1 MVLCLFVDCH
11 ARSGRDRDVSF
22 FRVPVIDKKNGEEAE
37 ELSTEHRT
45 KLITA
50 ISRDDLTE
58 QILKNDRVC
67 SRHFVS
73 SHPAKPWDKYNV
85 DWVPTLNLRHTKRK
99 AEDMG
104 KAVQERAERAQV
116 RRKKKL
122 NEAKTMIKE
131 NRLRLND
138 EGTQV
143 SNILFTSTSD
153 DLDTTTEEF
162 VLSYGDQELGEKE
175 KCHQAEVKSFDEMST
190 QTEVLTRTPKLKCYD
205 ASSQTDEFD
214 YLFNTNKK
222 VTDFG
227 EEYFRN
233 SNNKV
238 LFYIGLPSYE
248 ILNFVF
254 ELVSPSA
261 SRRSKTLSPF
271 KEFVMVLIKLR
282 LNVPFQD
289 LAYQLNISVP
299 TVSWTF
305 HSWLITM
312 DIRLSPFIHWP
323 DHESLKRSMPQC
335 FQFSFG
341 TKITVIIDCFEIFIE
356 KPTNLFVRAQTFSS
370 YKHHITIKVLIGITP
385 QGSISFVSEARGGQT
400 SDKVLTEN
408 CGILSKLVPGD
419 MVMADRVFMRVLHS
433 RGQSW

>member
-104 KAVQERAERAQV
+104 KAVQERAERAKV

-175 KCHQAEVKSFDEMST
+175 KCRQAEVKSFDEMST
-190 QTEVLTRTPKLKCYD
+190 QTEVLTHTPKLKCYD

-222 VTDFG
+222 VIDFG

-299 TVSWTF
+299 TV
-305 HSWLITM
+305 
-312 DIRLSPFIHWP
+312 
-323 DHESLKRSMPQC
+323 
-335 FQFSFG
+335 
-341 TKITVIIDCFEIFIE
+341 
-356 KPTNLFVRAQTFSS
+356 
-370 YKHHITIKVLIGITP
+370 
-385 QGSISFVSEARGGQT
+385 
-400 SDKVLTEN
+400 
-408 CGILSKLVPGD
+408 
-419 MVMADRVFMRVLHS
+419 
-433 RGQSW
+433 

>member
-1 MVLCLFVDCH
+1 
-11 ARSGRDRDVSF
+11 
-22 FRVPVIDKKNGEEAE
+22 
-37 ELSTEHRT
+37 
-45 KLITA
+45 
-50 ISRDDLTE
+50 
-58 QILKNDRVC
+58 
-67 SRHFVS
+67 
-73 SHPAKPWDKYNV
+73 
-85 DWVPTLNLRHTKRK
+85 
-99 AEDMG
+99 
-104 KAVQERAERAQV
+104 
-116 RRKKKL
+116 
-122 NEAKTMIKE
+122 MIKE
-131 NRLRLND
+131 NRLLLND

-162 VLSYGDQELGEKE
+162 VLSYGEQELGENE
-175 KCHQAEVKSFDEMST
+175 KCRQAEVKSFDEMST
-190 QTEVLTRTPKLKCYD
+190 QTEVLTRTPKLKSYD

-227 EEYFRN
+227 KEYFWN
-233 SNNKV
+233 SDNKV

-312 DIRLSPFIHWP
+312 DIRLSPFIPWP
-323 DHESLKRSMPQC
+323 DHESLIRSMPQC

-341 TKITVIIDCFEIFIE
+341 TKTTLIIDCSEIFIE
-356 KPTNLFVRAQTFSS
+356 KPTNLLARAQTFSS
-370 YKHHITIKVLIGITP
+370 NKHHNFICFLRHGVVEPRT
-385 QGSISFVSEARGGQT
+385 SF
-400 SDKVLTEN
+400 
-408 CGILSKLVPGD
+408 
-419 MVMADRVFMRVLHS
+419 
-433 RGQSW
+433 